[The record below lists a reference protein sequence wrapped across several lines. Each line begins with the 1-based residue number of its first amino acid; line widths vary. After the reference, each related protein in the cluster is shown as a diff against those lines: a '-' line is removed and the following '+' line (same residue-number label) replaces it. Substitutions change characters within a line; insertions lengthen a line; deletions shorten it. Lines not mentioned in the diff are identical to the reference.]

1 MTSGKIFANG
11 YNEIMMNVF
20 HLQEY
25 NASLGPQHLSN
36 DASFVIFC
44 IKGAGRRPNKMAQMA
59 QIVFLFYITGGIH
72 QIKIMKSWHKL
83 VNIKFDLLNCLQL
96 QYCK

>member
-1 MTSGKIFANG
+1 MSLRKMTSGKIFANG

-44 IKGAGRRPNKMAQMA
+44 IKDAGGRLNKKDGLTRYGDSH
-59 QIVFLFYITGGIH
+59 VKDKT
-72 QIKIMKSWHKL
+72 S
-83 VNIKFDLLNCLQL
+83 
-96 QYCK
+96 